1 MNNNQYIRIMIS
13 IAIADDHTLFR
24 NGLTSLISSIADY
37 SVVAEGANGK
47 ELVDAIKDKQVDIAV
62 LDVNMPVMD
71 GPATAA
77 LLKKHSPDIK
87 ILALSMMDDENSVMR
102 MIRAGARGYLLK
114 DASTIELQSAIN
126 NMMKFGYHIN
136 ELADGRLFARIS
148 HDRDAANTHDTFIN
162 PREQELLRW
171 VVTEKTYKEI
181 AAEMNASPRT
191 IDGYRES
198 LFEKLQLKSRVGLAM
213 YAIKNGYAKLA

>member
-1 MNNNQYIRIMIS
+1 MIS

-24 NGLTSLISSIADY
+24 NGLKSLIGAVADY
-37 SVVAEGANGK
+37 KIVAEGANGK
-47 ELVDAIKDKQVDIAV
+47 ELIDAMADMRVDIAI
-62 LDVNMPVMD
+62 LDVSMPVMD

-77 LLKKHSPDIK
+77 ALKKQAPDLK

-114 DASTIELQSAIN
+114 DASTVELQTAIS
-126 NMMKFGYHIN
+126 NMMKYGYHVN
-136 ELADGRLFARIS
+136 ELADGRLFARLS
-148 HDRDAANTHDTFIN
+148 HDRDAGNTHATFLN